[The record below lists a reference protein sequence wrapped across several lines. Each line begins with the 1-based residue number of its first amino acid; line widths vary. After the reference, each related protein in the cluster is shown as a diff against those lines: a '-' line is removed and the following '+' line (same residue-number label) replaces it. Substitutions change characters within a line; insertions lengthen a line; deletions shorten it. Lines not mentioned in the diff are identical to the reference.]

1 MKLGAQLYSVR
12 KFTQNEE
19 DYRFTFKTLK
29 EMGYEN
35 VQVSGGFAIDPYKLQ
50 ALSQEFDLPIVCT
63 HCSFGRIVNDTKALI
78 EEHKIYGCPVI
89 GIGSMG
95 KEFRHSAEGLAE
107 FIKVMEAPV
116 KTILDA
122 GLGFSYHNHNFEFEK
137 PEGSDIT
144 YFDEMLEKCPDWKFL
159 LDTYW
164 VEFAGYSAVE
174 YAQKVGGARLTNIH
188 FKDLAKDEKRSICAC
203 GQGTLD
209 FTSIYN
215 KCVELGVE
223 NVLVEQDNAADLG
236 DPMDQMQLSYNH
248 LRPIIK

>member
-1 MKLGAQLYSVR
+1 
-12 KFTQNEE
+12 
-19 DYRFTFKTLK
+19 
-29 EMGYEN
+29 
-35 VQVSGGFAIDPYKLQ
+35 
-50 ALSQEFDLPIVCT
+50 
-63 HCSFGRIVNDTKALI
+63 
-78 EEHKIYGCPVI
+78 
-89 GIGSMG
+89 
-95 KEFRHSAEGLAE
+95 
-107 FIKVMEAPV
+107 
-116 KTILDA
+116 
-122 GLGFSYHNHNFEFEK
+122 
-137 PEGSDIT
+137 
-144 YFDEMLEKCPDWKFL
+144 MLEKCPDWKFL

-236 DPMDQMQLSYNH
+236 DPMDQMQLSFNH